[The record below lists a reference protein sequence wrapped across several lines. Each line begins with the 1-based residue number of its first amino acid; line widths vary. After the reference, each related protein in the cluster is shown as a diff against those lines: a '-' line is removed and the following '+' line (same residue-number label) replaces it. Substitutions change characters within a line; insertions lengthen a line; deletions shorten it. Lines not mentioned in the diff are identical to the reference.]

1 MTLTAVNST
10 HLSQRVCSNAAH
22 YLEIL
27 LSLVCEEL
35 QAVERKLLECIC
47 CVFRSAQ
54 QHKGAQIDFKFH
66 LAQSDYNLGDLGFL
80 GPAQIADCE
89 FHGINGERQNSG
101 CAKSSEMARRGL
113 RLDSVNRR

>member
-35 QAVERKLLECIC
+35 QAVERKSVVC
-47 CVFRSAQ
+47 SD
-54 QHKGAQIDFKFH
+54 QHNNTKVRRLILNSIWLKAITIWVT
-66 LAQSDYNLGDLGFL
+66 LVFL